1 MKFTSTI
8 HKLGRAYALQIENT
22 HFSYVHWTCV
32 YKPDLVF
39 VTYKTVNKN
48 SQILMINIIY
58 MMIHLNYLNKIRNL
72 SLIWVSYENLA
83 NTIGKENIKPGIN
96 TGKEVI
102 KLFF

>member
-1 MKFTSTI
+1 
-8 HKLGRAYALQIENT
+8 
-22 HFSYVHWTCV
+22 
-32 YKPDLVF
+32 
-39 VTYKTVNKN
+39 
-48 SQILMINIIY
+48 MINIIY